1 MADSSSSNL
10 TTTWIPLLAGVA
22 LTLLVTLIVLLLRG
36 DGAEQS
42 ATTTEETTVT
52 TVVTTTLPPTTT
64 TEPPPPCSDLPSGKV
79 IFDGFEGST
88 CLVALPGAGTLS
100 LGDSFS
106 IITVTEGTETDP
118 ATFMALYPTAVDD
131 TVTIEASV
139 RWQAPPGDWTFGGIA
154 LFADDPS
161 DAVVDHFFGVGIR
174 PFAGELV
181 LWERVGIEED
191 GASEAL
197 PPESAFLAGQW
208 TTIKVVT
215 SGGMVS
221 IYVNGAL
228 AQQFDPPIEFTS
240 GHVGVVLVGW
250 PGQSMEVDGF
260 SVTDD

>member
-1 MADSSSSNL
+1 M

-22 LTLLVTLIVLLLRG
+22 LTLLVTLVVLLVRG
-36 DGAEQS
+36 DGADQA
-42 ATTTEETTVT
+42 ATTTEQATVT

-64 TEPPPPCSDLPSGKV
+64 TEPPPPCSNPQSGKPIV
-79 IFDGFEGST
+79 DGFEGST
-88 CLVALPGAGTLS
+88 CLVALPGGGTLS
-100 LGDSFS
+100 LGDSFA
-106 IITVTEGTETDP
+106 IVTMTEGTETAP
-118 ATFMALYPTAVDD
+118 ATFMALYPTPVDD

-139 RWQAPPGDWTFGGIA
+139 RWQSPPAEWTFGGIA

-161 DAVVDHFFGVGIR
+161 DSAVDHFFGAGVR

-181 LWERVGIEED
+181 SWQWVGNEED
-191 GASEAL
+191 GGNEAL

-228 AQQFDPPIEFTS
+228 AEQFDPPIEFTS